1 MIQKF
6 LYSVVAIQVDI
17 RVRVSVTR
25 EELFHA
31 KCSGTMNR
39 SDKDDIAELPRNEHY
54 PAQDER
60 AHKDIAEFA
69 VFLHERK
76 QLCTIYLDHL
86 ARFSRCCLC
95 EPAPA
100 RQHRYLPGEHPG
112 LNDCYDFPDG
122 AGHG

>member
-17 RVRVSVTR
+17 RVRVPVTG

-31 KCSGTMNR
+31 KCPGTMNR
-39 SDKDDIAELPRNEHY
+39 SDKHYIAELPRYKHQ
-54 PAQDER
+54 PAQNER
-60 AHKDIAEFA
+60 AHKYVAELA
-69 VFLHERK
+69 VLLHQRK
-76 QLCTIYLDHL
+76 QLCTIYSDHL
-86 ARFSRCCLC
+86 ARFGRYCFC

-100 RQHRYLPGEHPG
+100 RQHRYFAGEHPG
-112 LNDCYDFPDG
+112 LNDCYGFPDS